1 MFTIPRP
8 TNHQKFREIQFLE
21 NNFFREYFFGKTFFP
36 EFENT
41 LKMRSL
47 AANRTSLRQKMT
59 EISILMRRPFWRVFW
74 PPIFYYF
81 SYCYKIWCK
90 YGPNNST
97 NASIKTIVIT
107 QRYLK
112 WKIFIWKFWKIYKI
126 FFWPMKELL

>member
-8 TNHQKFREIQFLE
+8 LNHKTFIEIQFLE
-21 NNFFREYFFGKTFFP
+21 NNFFPEYFFGKTFFQ

-59 EISILMRRPFWRVFW
+59 EISILMSRPFWRVFW
-74 PPIFYYF
+74 PPIFNYL
-81 SYCYKIWCK
+81 SYWYKIWCK
-90 YGPNNST
+90 YGPNNFT

-107 QRYLK
+107 RRYLK

-126 FFWPMKELL
+126 FFWPMKELM